1 MKQRDILDK
10 YAATKSMN
18 ETARKLKLSK
28 QTVRRVL
35 ISNGIY
41 PSERTK
47 EVARLCLM
55 GMTAKEIAEYLGI
68 SAKTVQANLPYSK
81 GSYVTGAKSKNAER
95 ILKWRTRKK
104 LGLLPID
111 KKPVLRS
118 GYAENPIARARLAMG
133 LTQKKLGELIGCGGD
148 AVARWESGRRSPN
161 PQNLKKLQEVLEI
174 EMKEESH
181 AQN

>member
-1 MKQRDILDK
+1 MTQKDIINE

-18 ETARKLKLSK
+18 GTARKLKLSK

-55 GMTAKEIAEYLGI
+55 GMTVQEIAEYLGI
-68 SAKTVQANLPYSK
+68 SAKTVQSNMPYSK
-81 GSYVTGAKSKNAER
+81 GSYATGAKSKNAER
-95 ILKWRTRKK
+95 ILECRTRKRS
-104 LGLLPID
+104 GLPPTD
-111 KKPVLRS
+111 KKSTLRS

-148 AVARWESGRRSPN
+148 AVARWESGIRSPN
-161 PQNLKKLQEVLEI
+161 PQNLEKLQEVLGI